1 MQMVERILE
10 KFAVITAAAVGIYML
25 AVSMRLGPGVG
36 GDAVIYITSAK
47 NLLAGNGLGLVNPA
61 GDFRLLPYF
70 PPFYPLFLAFFGL
83 LGFSIAK
90 IAGIL
95 NIVLFTLTIILIGL
109 WIKRTTKNTVASF
122 LGSLLLAC
130 SPILIPAY
138 SWAMSEP
145 LCIFLGTTGLILFDR
160 YLEYHT
166 PRSLIGSAICCGL
179 SFLTRYSAAAYIAM
193 GGIFLLCFQKQE
205 LKKRISSAFQFG
217 LISIFPMILWLVYDL
232 QKTATVAS
240 RSMMQGTDFNAEL
253 TRFNE
258 QMKSVFLQWMIPDS
272 WIENPVYPAWIN
284 EILYVFVILLPLVS
298 LLYGIFRNLRKRSSV
313 PEQWIPRMDNM
324 LLILSGF
331 YFIYWIVIFGVSVMT
346 FPPITI
352 GPRMF
357 TPIHVAFLWLL
368 AILFAWID
376 MALKKKPYLRVISM
390 ILLFGF
396 TAFYGLRAIRIAHQN
411 AIDGLGYHAVRWK
424 ESDVVDYLRENVP
437 QDQLIVTNEETALL
451 FLMNR
456 TSWPMHEVYVQ
467 EPDPD
472 FYHYETGPVKAT
484 DFGRAAFQ
492 RGEALLV
499 VFDSFEDQMQGI
511 YGENTKTRISTLLE
525 NLQVVF
531 DGDDGTIYQLN
542 QDS

>member
-1 MQMVERILE
+1 MVERILE
-10 KFAVITAAAVGIYML
+10 KFTVIAAAAIGIYLL

-83 LGFSIAK
+83 LGFPIVKA
-90 IAGIL
+90 AGIL
-95 NIVLFTLTIILIGL
+95 NIILFALTIVLIGQ
-109 WIKRTTKNTVASF
+109 WIKKTTKNTLAST
-122 LGSLLLAC
+122 LGSLLPAC

-145 LCIFLGTTGLILFDR
+145 QCIFLGVTGLIMLDL
-160 YLEYHT
+160 YLERHT
-166 PRSLIGSAICCGL
+166 PRYLIVSAICCGL
-179 SFLTRYSAAAYIAM
+179 SFLTRYSAAAYIAT

-217 LISIFPMILWLVYDL
+217 LISVFPMILWLVYDL

-240 RSMMQGTDFNAEL
+240 RSVLQGMNFFTEL
-253 TRFNE
+253 TRFNG
-258 QMKSVFLQWMIPDS
+258 QMKSVFLQWLIPDS
-272 WIENPVYPAWIN
+272 WIENPFYPAWIH
-284 EILYVFVILLPLVS
+284 EILYILVILVPFAGLIF
-298 LLYGIFRNLRKRSSV
+298 GIFRNRQKLSAV
-313 PEQWIPRMDNM
+313 PDQLIRRLDDM

-331 YFIYWIVIFGVSVMT
+331 FFIYWIVIFGVSVLT
-346 FPPITI
+346 YPPITI

-368 AILFAWID
+368 AILFAWIE
-376 MALKKKPYLRVISM
+376 MALKKKPLLRFISI
-390 ILLFGF
+390 ILFLGF

-411 AIDGLGYHAVRWK
+411 AIDGLGYNAIRWQ
-424 ESDVVDYLRENVP
+424 ESEVVDYLRENVP
-437 QDQLIVTNEETALL
+437 QNQLIVTNEETALL
-451 FLMNR
+451 FLMDR
-456 TSWPMHEVYVQ
+456 ASWPIHEVYVQ

-472 FYHYETGPVKAT
+472 FYHYETGPVKTT
-484 DFGRAAFQ
+484 DYGRAAFQ

-511 YGENTKTRISTLLE
+511 YGENTKARITALLE

-531 DGDDGTIYQLN
+531 DGDDGTIYQ
-542 QDS
+542 

>member
-10 KFAVITAAAVGIYML
+10 KFAVITAAAVGIYLL

-83 LGFSIAK
+83 LGFPIAK
-90 IAGIL
+90 TAGIL
-95 NIVLFTLTIILIGL
+95 NIIFFALTIVSVSI
-109 WIKRTTKNTVASF
+109 WIKKRTKNTAASF
-122 LGSLLLAC
+122 LGGLLLAC

-138 SWAMSEP
+138 SWTMSEP
-145 LCIFLGTTGLILFDR
+145 LCIFLGVSGLIMLDLH
-160 YLEYHT
+160 LENHT
-166 PRSLIGSAICCGL
+166 PRYLFVSAICCGL

-193 GGIFLLCFQKQE
+193 AGIFLLCFQKQE
-205 LKKRISSAFQFG
+205 LKKRISDAFQFG
-217 LISIFPMILWLVYDL
+217 LISVFPMILWLVYDL
-232 QKTATVAS
+232 QKTAAVAS
-240 RSMMQGTDFNAEL
+240 RSMLQGTDFIAEL
-253 TRFNE
+253 TRFNG
-258 QMKSVFLQWMIPDS
+258 QMKSVFLQWLIPDS
-272 WIENPVYPAWIN
+272 WIENPVYPAWIH
-284 EILYVFVILLPLVS
+284 EILYVLVILLPLAG
-298 LLYGIFRNLRKRSSV
+298 LIFGISRNLQQPSSV
-313 PEQWIPRMDNM
+313 PDRSIRRMDPM

-331 YFIYWIVIFGVSVMT
+331 FFIYWIVIFGVSVMT

-352 GPRMF
+352 GSRMF

-376 MALKKKPYLRVISM
+376 TALKKKPYVRILSM
-390 ILLFGF
+390 ILFFGF

-411 AIDGLGYHAVRWK
+411 AIDGLGYHAVRWQ
-424 ESDVVDYLRENVP
+424 ESEVVDYLKENVP

-451 FLMNR
+451 FLMDR
-456 TSWPMHEVYVQ
+456 VSWPMHEVYAQ

-484 DFGRAAFQ
+484 DYGRAAFQ

-511 YGENTKTRISTLLE
+511 YGEETKARISALLE

-531 DGDDGTIYQLN
+531 DGDDGTIYQ
-542 QDS
+542 